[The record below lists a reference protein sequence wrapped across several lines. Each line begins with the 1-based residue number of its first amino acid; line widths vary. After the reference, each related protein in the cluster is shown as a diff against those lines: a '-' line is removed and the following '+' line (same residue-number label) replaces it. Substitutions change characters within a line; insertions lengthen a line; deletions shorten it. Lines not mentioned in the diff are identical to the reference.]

1 MIFTKNIALLIEQSV
16 NIIDS
21 LNQGI
26 RLTTEEQEYLC
37 IHFIREEI
45 KKNEFPIQIGDYENH
60 LYFIEKGIL
69 RYWSL
74 CNDNDSDKEVT
85 FWFSFPGEFANS
97 YLSLKEMKPSL
108 INIQA
113 ITDSIIWKISKL
125 DLVELYRN
133 SLNINKIARV
143 VLEEALTRKVN
154 REIQLLG
161 MSCEEIYAN
170 LIAKDKELI
179 KQIPLK
185 YLASYIGVTPQ
196 TLSCIRRKTK

>member
-143 VLEEALTRKVN
+143 VLEDALTRKVN